1 MTGAALGER
10 FGVKVVIGGDVVCTN
25 GKTIYLAELDETK
38 LNPNE
43 VLGYLSHEAGHIR
56 YTTFNL
62 LQGLTPLEK
71 TIFNCLEDA
80 RIEKLMS
87 GKYPGVPFLLQEA
100 HKPLFADIVRSPECL
115 FRSPG
120 SLVAS
125 FSLYEAMELSG
136 IYASSPEMDHLRGLL
151 ETKMVE
157 VFGADLTS
165 KIKAEVHNCAAAK
178 SSKDVLKAT
187 KKIVALLQ
195 QQAQNAKPS
204 DSPKSDN
211 QLQQAEGQGTP
222 TPDTSSAP
230 NSSEAPK
237 GDKDDRNEATNSGEG
252 RGEAQGQDSND
263 QEDKD
268 ASGKADTGKSSKD
281 SSDASQDEK
290 GEAEGSKDQSR
301 DKKGSNPS
309 GNTGTEASSE
319 NSDPSQDGNSGDS
332 DEHDG
337 NVDSTSTFGGSSA
350 AALTALNSGNNDF
363 DDRSDLSKRYQE
375 ELTKNA
381 QENLKEQL
389 NSGATPLTYSPV
401 DTGESDLIGCSEFD
415 ERVGELFVRESY
427 ATSTLCRRSL
437 RSLIESA
444 ARTKRYRTRSGLRID
459 GSVLARAA
467 SFDTRVFEKKSEAK
481 GVSTVVHLLVDNS
494 GSMVDCW
501 KTAITSTLSMAASLM
516 NIKDVKVGITAFP
529 GTNGRATTIVPQGAK
544 SLARYKG
551 PIGRI
556 EPDGGTPLYE
566 GLMKVAYQLS
576 KAGERRKVIVVLTD
590 GYPCNPLQVMALTK
604 RLVASGVEIYA
615 IGIGSETGVDGLFE
629 KCVSIS
635 RIEELPEALFELGRQ
650 IGRQAVGA

>member
-25 GKTIYLAELDETK
+25 GETIYLAELDESN
-38 LNPNE
+38 LNPNA

-56 YTTFNL
+56 YSAFGL
-62 LQGLTPLEK
+62 LKDLYPFEK
-71 TIFNCLEDA
+71 TVFNCLEDA

-87 GKYPGVPFLLQEA
+87 RKYPGVPYLLQEA
-100 HKPLFADIVRSPECL
+100 HKPLFAEVVQAPERL
-115 FRSPG
+115 FQNPG

-125 FSLYEAMELSG
+125 YSLYEAMGLGG
-136 IYASSPEMDHLRGLL
+136 IYASCPEVDYLRGLL
-151 ETKMVE
+151 EAKMVSI
-157 VFGADLTS
+157 FGGELTS
-165 KIKAEVHNCAAAK
+165 KIKAEVHNCTTAK
-178 SSKDVLKAT
+178 NSKDIVEAT
-187 KKIVALLQ
+187 KRIVALLQ
-195 QQAQNAKPS
+195 QEAQNAKPS

-237 GDKDDRNEATNSGEG
+237 GDKDDRNEATDSGEG

-268 ASGKADTGKSSKD
+268 ASGETDTDKSSKD

-319 NSDPSQDGNSGDS
+319 NSDPSQDGNSGNS

-389 NSGATPLTYSPV
+389 DSGATPLTYSPV

>member
-25 GKTIYLAELDETK
+25 GETIYLAELDETK

-195 QQAQNAKPS
+195 QQAQNPQPS
-204 DSPKSDN
+204 ASPRDTKN
-211 QLQQAEGQGTP
+211 QPQQADEKGNP
-222 TPDTSSAP
+222 TSSTSSVP
-230 NSSEAPK
+230 NSSEASK
-237 GDKDDRNEATNSGEG
+237 GDKDDRNERKNSDEG
-252 RGEAQGQDSND
+252 RGKAQDQDSNN

-268 ASGKADTGKSSKD
+268 ASGETDTDKSSKD

-290 GEAEGSKDQSR
+290 GEAEGSKGRSQ

-319 NSDPSQDGNSGDS
+319 NSDPSQDGNSGKS
-332 DEHDG
+332 DERDG
-337 NVDSTSTFGGSSA
+337 NVDSTSMFGGSSA
-350 AALTALNSGNNDF
+350 AAQAINSGNDAF
-363 DDRSDLSKRYQE
+363 DDRSDLSKRYAK

-381 QENLKEQL
+381 QETVKAQL
-389 NSGATPLTYSPV
+389 ASGEIPLPQTPV
-401 DTGESDLIGCSEFD
+401 DTGATDLFGCNQSDEQQGEFLT
-415 ERVGELFVRESY
+415 RNSY

-437 RSLIESA
+437 RSLIEST
-444 ARTKRYRTRSGLRID
+444 ARTKRYRVRSGLRID

-467 SFDTRVFEKKSEAK
+467 SFDTRVFEKKDEKK

-494 GSMVDCW
+494 SSMKSRW
-501 KTAITSTLSMAASLM
+501 QTAITATLSMAASLM

-529 GTNGRATTIVPQGAK
+529 GINGKATTVVPQGAK
-544 SLARYKG
+544 SLGRYNG
-551 PIGRI
+551 PIGRLK
-556 EPDGGTPLYE
+556 PSGGTPLCH
-566 GLMKVAYQLS
+566 GLLKVAYQLA
-576 KAGERRKVIVVLTD
+576 KAKERRKVIVVLTD
-590 GYPCNPLQVMALTK
+590 GYPEDEDGVKALIA

-615 IGIGSETGVDGLFE
+615 IGIASTGVDELFE
-629 KCVSIS
+629 KCVSID
-635 RIEELPEALFELGRQ
+635 RIEELSQALFELGRQ
-650 IGRQAVGA
+650 ISWKAVGA

>member
-25 GKTIYLAELDETK
+25 GETIYLAELDESN
-38 LNPNE
+38 LNPNA

-56 YTTFNL
+56 YSAFGL
-62 LQGLTPLEK
+62 LEGLYPFEK
-71 TIFNCLEDA
+71 TVFNCLEDA

-87 GKYPGVPFLLQEA
+87 RKYPGVPYLLQEA
-100 HKPLFADIVRSPECL
+100 HKPLFAEVVQAPERL
-115 FRSPG
+115 FQNPG

-125 FSLYEAMELSG
+125 YSLYEAMGLGG
-136 IYASSPEMDHLRGLL
+136 IYASCPEVDYLRGLL
-151 ETKMVE
+151 EAKMVSI
-157 VFGADLTS
+157 FGGELTS
-165 KIKAEVHNCAAAK
+165 KIKAEVHNCTTAK
-178 SSKDVLKAT
+178 NSKDIVEAT
-187 KKIVALLQ
+187 KRIVALLQ
-195 QQAQNAKPS
+195 QEAQNAKPS

-363 DDRSDLSKRYQE
+363 DNRSDLSKRYQE

-590 GYPCNPLQVMALTK
+590 GYPCNPLQVMTLTK